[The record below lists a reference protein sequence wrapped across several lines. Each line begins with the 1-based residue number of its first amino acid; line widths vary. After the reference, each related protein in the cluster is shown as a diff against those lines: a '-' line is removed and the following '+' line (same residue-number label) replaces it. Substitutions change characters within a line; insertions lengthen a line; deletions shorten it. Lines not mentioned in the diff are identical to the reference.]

1 VENKIAI
8 GENYYINLGHNQMW
22 KTCG

>member
-1 VENKIAI
+1 VENKIVI
-8 GENYYINLGHNQMW
+8 EENYYINLGHNQMW